1 MEYITH
7 FMNLIDFCFV
17 VFESIIILLIIISC
31 YNIQKEKREK
41 RLREGLNQTNL
52 NWSLFGKTK
61 NYQLNTSKS
70 NFVKAVLSWALK
82 NIPNP
87 NKRNKIPGLEV
98 SYSKPKTKHGIYYS
112 NSKSMCIYVNTHATL
127 FELCDTI
134 LHEYKHYLDMPTQAH
149 QKQYN
154 TYTETVGYF
163 ENPFEIAAREFALQ
177 HRDKCMQDLYQL
189 GYLI

>member
-1 MEYITH
+1 
-7 FMNLIDFCFV
+7 MNAIDVCFV
-17 VFESIIILLIIISC
+17 IFESIIIVLLLVSW
-31 YNIQKEKREK
+31 YNIRGEKN
-41 RLREGLNQTNL
+41 LHEGKKTSNV
-52 NWSLFGKTK
+52 NWGLFGKTK

-70 NFVKAVLSWALK
+70 NFVKAVLSWVLK

-98 SYSKPKTKHGIYYS
+98 SYTKPKTKHGIYYS
-112 NSKSMCIYVNTHATL
+112 NTKSMCIYVNTHTTL
-127 FELCDTI
+127 LELCDTI
-134 LHEYKHYLDMPTQAH
+134 LHEYKHHLDMPTQAH

-163 ENPFEIAAREFALQ
+163 DNPFEIAAREFALQ
-177 HRDKCMQDLYQL
+177 HRDKCMQDLYHL

>member
-1 MEYITH
+1 
-7 FMNLIDFCFV
+7 MNIIDLCFI
-17 VFESIIILLIIISC
+17 VFESIIVLLILVSW
-31 YNIQKEKREK
+31 YNIRREKREK
-41 RLREGLNQTNL
+41 NLLEGKNTSNQKWNL
-52 NWSLFGKTK
+52 LGRPK

-70 NFVKAVLSWALK
+70 NFVKAVLCWAVK

-98 SYSKPKTKHGIYYS
+98 SYTKPKIKHGIYYS
-112 NSKSMCIYVNTHATL
+112 NTKSMCIYVNTHATL
-127 FELCDTI
+127 LELCDTI
-134 LHEYKHYLDMPTQAH
+134 LHEYKHHLDMPTQAH

-163 ENPFEIAAREFALQ
+163 DNPFEIAAREFALQ
-177 HRDKCMQDLYQL
+177 HRDKCMRDLYHL

>member
-1 MEYITH
+1 
-7 FMNLIDFCFV
+7 MNIIDLIFI
-17 VFESIIILLIIISC
+17 VFESIIVLLILVSW
-31 YNIQKEKREK
+31 YNIRREKKEKN
-41 RLREGLNQTNL
+41 LYEGKNTSNA

-61 NYQLNTSKS
+61 NYQLNTTKS

-98 SYSKPKTKHGIYYS
+98 SYTKPKTKHGIYYS
-112 NSKSMCIYVNTHATL
+112 NTKSMCIYVNTHTTL
-127 FELCDTI
+127 LELCDTI
-134 LHEYKHYLDMPTQAH
+134 LHEYKHHLDMPTQAH

-163 ENPFEIAAREFALQ
+163 DNPFEIAAREFALQ
-177 HRDKCMQDLYQL
+177 HRDKCIQDLYHL

>member
-1 MEYITH
+1 
-7 FMNLIDFCFV
+7 MNLIDICFV

-31 YNIQKEKREK
+31 YNIQKEKKEK
-41 RLREGLNQTNL
+41 RLLDGLNQTNL

-61 NYQLNTSKS
+61 NYQLNTTKS

-98 SYSKPKTKHGIYYS
+98 SYTKPKTKHGIYYS
-112 NSKSMCIYVNTHATL
+112 NTKSMCIYVNTHATL
-127 FELCDTI
+127 LELCDTI
-134 LHEYKHYLDMPTQAH
+134 LHEYKHHLDMPTQAH

-163 ENPFEIAAREFALQ
+163 NNPFEIAAREFALQ
-177 HRDKCMQDLYQL
+177 HRDKCMQDLYHL